1 MNVVVVNDFGHVE
14 GGASHVALSSAIGLA
29 TRGHRVTLL
38 CAVGPIMS
46 ELKDSNV
53 RVVCTQQYDI
63 AHDRNRLRASL
74 QGVWNIK
81 AAWTM
86 GNILRPLD
94 TGQTIVHLHGWTK
107 SLSSSVVREAV
118 VRGFKVICTLHDYF
132 TACPTGGFFHHPS
145 KKICTLTPLSAACI
159 RSACDRRGYLQKLWR
174 VGRQIVQ
181 QRWGLVPGGIRNFIC
196 ISQFSRSILNPFLPT
211 GSNVYWNSN
220 VINLRKSEPV
230 QVDRNDYF
238 VMVGRLTAGKG
249 PDIFAQAAA
258 MLGCQAIFVGDGE
271 FRDEIERACPTAKI
285 TGWCSTTEVVG
296 YLRKARVLVFPSLWY
311 EAQPLVVLEAAALG
325 VAAIVSDTSA
335 ARDTVVDGK
344 TGFWFRSGD
353 HHDLSKK
360 MAMFEDRDLAKRLG
374 LAAYE
379 HYWSEPSDLEA
390 HLRRLEDIYARVMRS

>member
-1 MNVVVVNDFGHVE
+1 MDIIVVNDFGYVE
-14 GGASHVALSSAIGLA
+14 GGSSQVALSSAIGLA
-29 TRGHRVTLL
+29 RRGHRVTLV

-53 RVVCTQQYDI
+53 RAVCTHQYDI
-63 AHDRNRLRASL
+63 ARDPNRFRASL
-74 QGVWNIK
+74 QGIWNSK
-81 AAWTM
+81 AARTM
-86 GNILRPLD
+86 GDVLRPLD
-94 TGQTIVHLHGWTK
+94 PARTIVHLHGWTK

-159 RSACDRRGYLQKLWR
+159 LSACDRRGYLQKLWR

-181 QRWGLVPGGIRNFIC
+181 QRWGMVPGGIRNFIC
-196 ISQFSRSILNPFLPT
+196 VSRFSRSILIPFLPT
-211 GSNVYWNSN
+211 GSNLFWNSN
-220 VINLRKSEPV
+220 VINVQKSEPV
-230 QVDRNDYF
+230 QVERNDYF

-249 PDIFAQAAA
+249 PDIFAQAAVA
-258 MLGCQAIFVGDGE
+258 MGCRVIFVGDGE
-271 FRDEIERACPTAKI
+271 CRHEVERACPSAKI
-285 TGWCSTTEVVG
+285 TGWCPIAEVVG
-296 YLRKARVLVFPSLWY
+296 YLRQARALVFPSLWY

-325 VAAIVSDTSA
+325 VAAIVSDASA

-379 HYWSEPSDLEA
+379 HYWSDPSDLEA
-390 HLRRLEDIYARVMRS
+390 HLQRLEEIYVRVTS

>member
-38 CAVGPIMS
+38 CAVGPIMP

-63 AHDRNRLRASL
+63 AHDRHRLRASL
-74 QGVWNIK
+74 QGIWNVK
-81 AAWTM
+81 AARTM
-86 GNILRPLD
+86 GNVLRPLD
-94 TGQTIVHLHGWTK
+94 PEQTIVHLHGWTK
-107 SLSSSVVREAV
+107 SLSSSVVRAAV
-118 VRGFKVICTLHDYF
+118 VRGFKVICTLNDYF
-132 TACPTGGFFHHPS
+132 TACPTGGFFHYRN
-145 KKICTLTPLSAACI
+145 KEICTLTPLSVACMT
-159 RSACDRRGYLQKLWR
+159 SACDRRGYLQKLWR

-181 QRWGLVPGGIRNFIC
+181 QRWGMVPGGIRNFIC
-196 ISQFSRSILNPFLPT
+196 VSRFSRSILIPFLPS
-211 GSNVYWNSN
+211 GSNLYWNSN
-220 VINLRKSEPV
+220 VINVRKSEPV

-238 VMVGRLTAGKG
+238 VMVGRLTTDKG
-249 PDIFAQAAA
+249 PGIFAQAAA
-258 MLGCQAIFVGDGE
+258 ALGCRAIFVGDGE
-271 FRDEIERACPTAKI
+271 CRDEVAMACPAAKI
-285 TGWCSTTEVVG
+285 TGWCSIAEVVG
-296 YLRKARVLVFPSLWY
+296 YLRQARALVFPSLWY

-344 TGFWFRSGD
+344 TGCWFRSGD

-379 HYWSEPSDLEA
+379 HYWSDPSDLEV
-390 HLRRLEDIYARVMRS
+390 HLQRLEEIYVRVKS